1 MTTFQELGLRD
12 EVLQAVADLGFET
25 PSEIQIKAI
34 PHLLAEQGN
43 DFIGLAQTGTGKTAG
58 FGLPLAHL
66 LDFSITK
73 TQALI
78 VCPTRELCL
87 QITQDIKKFTKN
99 FRGANV
105 VPVYG
110 GASFDIQK
118 KQLNRGAQIVVATP
132 GRLIDFLK
140 RKSLDISQVSYVVL
154 DEADEMLNM
163 GFKEDIDSILSF
175 TPDTKDTWMFSA
187 TMSKEVA
194 NIASKFMDNPAKV
207 TVGRKNSS
215 ASTIEHQYYILDDRD
230 KFTGLKRLLDF
241 YPNIYGVVFCQT
253 RMQTKAVADHLM
265 KHGYN
270 SDALHGDLS
279 QAQRDSVMKRF
290 RDNTIQIL
298 VATDVAARG
307 IDVDDLTHVI
317 HFSLPDDVEN
327 YTHRSGR
334 TGRAGKSGISMALA
348 NPGDG
353 WKIREIEKIMQREI
367 TLTKIPDGR
376 EICERQLLKLVN
388 QVKNVK
394 VDHAEL
400 DQYMGGI
407 FDIFAELSKEEVI
420 ELFVSNEFNR
430 FLEFYKNSR
439 DINKE
444 FGRKGARNSSRPD
457 RDRGERSSSG
467 GSRRA
472 SDDNFTRLFINVGEL
487 DKMDK
492 GGILRMLCDNTNV
505 PGSAVGRIDLKR
517 EFSFVEVENQ
527 HAEQVRKSLD
537 GNKIEG
543 RDLKVEFSKEERSA
557 GGGGGS
563 RRPSGGGGG
572 GGYKGK
578 SSFRDRGESNRG
590 GSGGGGG
597 SRRRK

>member
-25 PSEIQIKAI
+25 PSEIQTKAI

-66 LDFSITK
+66 LDFSIKK

-87 QITQDIKKFTKN
+87 QITDDLKKFTKN

-132 GRLIDFLK
+132 GRLIDFLN

-163 GFKEDIDSILSF
+163 GFKEDIDNILSF
-175 TPDTKDTWMFSA
+175 TPDTKGTWMFSA

-194 NIASKFMDNPAKV
+194 SIASKFMHDPAKV

-215 ASTIEHQYYILDDRD
+215 ASTIDHQYYILDDRD
-230 KFTGLKRLLDF
+230 KFTGLKRILDF
-241 YPNIYGVVFCQT
+241 YPDIYGVVFCQT

-307 IDVDDLTHVI
+307 IDVDDLSHVI

-334 TGRAGKSGISMALA
+334 TGRAGKKGISMALA
-348 NPGDG
+348 NPGDS

-367 TLTKIPDGR
+367 TLAKIPDGR
-376 EICERQLLKLVN
+376 EICERQLLQLVN
-388 QVKNVK
+388 KVKGVK
-394 VDHAEL
+394 VDHNEL

-407 FDIFAELSKEEVI
+407 FDIFADLSKEEVI
-420 ELFVSNEFNR
+420 EHFVSLEFNR
-430 FLEFYKNSR
+430 FLEFYKSSR

-444 FGRKGARNSSRPD
+444 FGRRGVRNSKSERGPRRE
-457 RDRGERSSSG
+457 RDG
-467 GSRRA
+467 
-472 SDDNFTRLFINVGEL
+472 NFTRLFINVGEL

-527 HAEQVRKSLD
+527 HAEQVRKALD
-537 GNKIEG
+537 GNKVEG
-543 RDLKVEFSKEERSA
+543 RDLKVEFSKEERR
-557 GGGGGS
+557 GGGGGGK
-563 RRPSGGGGG
+563 RRSSGG

-578 SSFRDRGESNRG
+578 SSFRDRGASNRG
-590 GSGGGGG
+590 GSGGG